1 MDRFFNVVCDGVY
14 FNEVEIR
21 NELESPSRNVH
32 NVKICNID
40 DVTKTPN
47 ENFYYIVTKIGEY
60 LNFTN
65 EIDIVKTIPT
75 NIKECFINNENFKI
89 IFLELNESDFD
100 ETIEI
105 VDYRLKKEN
114 LDSKKVYYINA
125 NHKLENL
132 KNKNNSDINVYTI
145 NHGQYA
151 NCQRLSFTNVT
162 FESEK
167 EFLFM
172 IHNRALKSHRLGILC
187 LLKKYKILGDVDWS
201 LLRAFQ
207 IKSLILSD
215 GNIVN
220 WFFKDVFNE
229 EIQKSLKNEVDYF
242 SNFEIKKSKYEYEY
256 NFDEGGHR
264 YDHHDAYKVK
274 TYSNSYINITTET
287 NFVSPYIIHITEKTF
302 TPFNFYQI
310 PIFVATYQHVKYLRD
325 MYGFDMFDDLV
336 NHSYDNEIDN
346 GKRLFMIAD
355 EIRRLNENPQ
365 EVKDFYKNNED
376 RFIKNRNIIFEIL
389 NDKRDY
395 NFFQSLI

>member
-1 MDRFFNVVCDGVY
+1 MDRYFNIVCDGIY
-14 FNEVEIR
+14 FNEEEIK
-21 NELESPSRNVH
+21 NELESPSRNVR

-40 DVTKTPN
+40 DVYKTPN
-47 ENFYYIVTKIGEY
+47 ENFYYIITKIGGY

-65 EIDIVKTIPT
+65 ELDIVKTIP
-75 NIKECFINNENFKI
+75 NEIKNCFINNDNFKI
-89 IFLELNESDFD
+89 IFLELNESDFE

-114 LDSKKVYYINA
+114 LNPKRIYYINA

-151 NCQRLSFTNVT
+151 NCQRLSFTDVT
-162 FESEK
+162 FEPDK

-172 IHNRALKSHRLGILC
+172 VHNRALKSHRLGILC
-187 LLKKYKILGDVDWS
+187 LLKKYNILDGVDWS
-201 LLRAFQ
+201 LLRAHQ
-207 IKSLILSD
+207 IKNLITSK
-215 GNIVN
+215 GFIVD

-229 EIQKSLKNEVDYF
+229 EIQESLKNEVDYF
-242 SNFEIKKSKYEYEY
+242 SNFEIKKSKYEHEY

-264 YDHHDAYKVK
+264 YDHNDSYKVK

-287 NFVSPYIIHITEKTF
+287 NYVSPYIIHITEKTF

-365 EVKDFYKNNED
+365 VVKDFYKNNED
-376 RFIKNRNIIFEIL
+376 RFIKNRNIIYEIL
-389 NDKRDY
+389 NDKKDY

>member
-1 MDRFFNVVCDGVY
+1 MDRYFNVVCDGVY
-14 FNEVEIR
+14 FNEEEIK
-21 NELESPSRNVH
+21 NELESPSRNVR

-40 DVTKTPN
+40 DVSKTPN
-47 ENFYYIVTKIGEY
+47 ENFYYIITKIGGY

-65 EIDIVKTIPT
+65 ELDIVKTIP
-75 NIKECFINNENFKI
+75 NEIKNCFINNDNFKI
-89 IFLELNESDFD
+89 IFLELNESDFE

-114 LDSKKVYYINA
+114 LNPKRIYYINA

-162 FESEK
+162 FEPDK

-172 IHNRALKSHRLGILC
+172 VHNRALKSHRLGILC
-187 LLKKYKILGDVDWS
+187 LLKKYNILDDVDWS

-207 IKSLILSD
+207 IKNLITSK
-215 GNIVN
+215 GFIVD

-229 EIQKSLKNEVDYF
+229 EVQESLKNEVDYF
-242 SNFEIKKSKYEYEY
+242 SNFEIKKSKYEHEY

-264 YDHHDAYKVK
+264 YDHNDSYKVK

-287 NFVSPYIIHITEKTF
+287 NYVSPYIIHITEKTF

-336 NHSYDNEIDN
+336 NHDYDNEIDN
-346 GKRLFMIAD
+346 NKRLFMIVD
-355 EIRRLNENPQ
+355 EVRRLNENPQ
-365 EVKDFYKNNED
+365 IVKDFYKNNEE
-376 RFIKNRNIIFEIL
+376 RFIKNRNIIYEIL
-389 NDKRDY
+389 NDKRDH

>member
-1 MDRFFNVVCDGVY
+1 MNKSFNVVCDGVY

-21 NELESPSRNVH
+21 NELESPSRNVY
-32 NVKICNID
+32 NLKICNID

-47 ENFYYIVTKIGEY
+47 ENFYYIITKIGEY

-65 EIDIVKTIPT
+65 EIDIVKNIPT

-114 LDSKKVYYINA
+114 LNPKRIYYINA

-151 NCQRLSFTNVT
+151 NCERLSFTNVT
-162 FESEK
+162 FEPEK

-172 IHNRALKSHRLGILC
+172 VHNRALKSHRLGILC
-187 LLKKYKILGDVDWS
+187 LLKKYDILNDVDWS

-207 IKSLILSD
+207 IKGLILSD

-242 SNFEIKKSKYEYEY
+242 SNFEIKKSKYEHDF
-256 NFDEGGHR
+256 NFDEGEHR
-264 YDHHDAYKVK
+264 YDHDDSYKIK

-287 NFVSPYIIHITEKTF
+287 NFVSPYIVHITEKTF

-336 NHSYDNEIDN
+336 NHSYDNEVDN

-355 EIRRLNENPQ
+355 EIKRLNENPQ
-365 EVKDFYKNNED
+365 VVKDFYKNNED
-376 RFIKNRNIIFEIL
+376 RFIKNRNIIYEIV
-389 NDKRDY
+389 NDKKDY